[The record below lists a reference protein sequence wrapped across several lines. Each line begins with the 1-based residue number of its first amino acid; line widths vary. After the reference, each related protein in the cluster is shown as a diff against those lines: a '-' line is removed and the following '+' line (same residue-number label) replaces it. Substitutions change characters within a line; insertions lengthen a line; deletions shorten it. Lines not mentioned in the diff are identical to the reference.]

1 MTIRAAWKKK
11 QQSQQTQATTA
22 IEGGSQFDTPSES
35 DTETTVQNGS
45 QNEHEATTVHPAN
58 GPSPDRV
65 GVAVLLARSIQRIEN
80 ELAELKRQLQRLP
93 WSNLDQ

>member
-11 QQSQQTQATTA
+11 QRSQQTQATTA
-22 IEGGSQFDTPSES
+22 QVGGSQVDTPRES
-35 DTETTVQNGS
+35 DIATTVVHGS
-45 QNEHEATTVHPAN
+45 PNEQDATTVHPAN
-58 GPSPDRV
+58 GPIPDRV

-93 WSNLDQ
+93 WSKLDE